1 VQDRANLVATSADG
15 VRRLAKSLDQ
25 MNVRVHRVVSDI
37 DGATGMAILRA
48 IAEGEQDSKKL
59 AK

>member
-1 VQDRANLVATSADG
+1 
-15 VRRLAKSLDQ
+15 

-37 DGATGMAILRA
+37 DGATGMAIL
-48 IAEGEQDSKKL
+48 GEQDPKKL